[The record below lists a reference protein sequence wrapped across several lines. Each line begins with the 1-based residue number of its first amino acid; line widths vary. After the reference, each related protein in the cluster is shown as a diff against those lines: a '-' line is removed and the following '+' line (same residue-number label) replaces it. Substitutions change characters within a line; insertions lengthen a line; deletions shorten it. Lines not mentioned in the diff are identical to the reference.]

1 MQSRAHV
8 RIKKLGFWQSKWEY
22 YEETGEWLWARVA
35 TGKYDLDPETG
46 KVSNF
51 EYNGG
56 R

>member
-1 MQSRAHV
+1 
-8 RIKKLGFWQSKWEY
+8 
-22 YEETGEWLWARVA
+22 LWVRVA

-51 EYNGG
+51 EYDGG